1 MDKDYVRKEIENMN
15 EIVLLSII
23 ECCKKLAIDGV
34 PFYEWEN
41 DRLLDVFDEAI
52 EG

>member
-23 ECCKKLAIDGV
+23 ECCKKLVINGV
-34 PFYEWEN
+34 SFYEWDN
-41 DRLLDVFDEAI
+41 DRVLDVFDEAI